1 MAGLG
6 KRRCY
11 GCIQARSSLPAR
23 FLILKAGQE
32 LRQELDLSLFPETD
46 LTNLR
51 KYVLYMLIAL
61 ICVPVQCTWLLVTMS
76 Y

>member
-23 FLILKAGQE
+23 ILILKAGQE
-32 LRQELDLSLFPETD
+32 LRQALNLSLFPETD
-46 LTNLR
+46 LVNT
-51 KYVLYMLIAL
+51 YYTYMPFAL
-61 ICVPVQCTWLLVTMS
+61 ICVPVHGYWSL
-76 Y
+76 

>member
-1 MAGLG
+1 MVGLG

-32 LRQELDLSLFPETD
+32 LRQALNLSLLPETD

-51 KYVLYMLIAL
+51 KYVLYMPIAL
-61 ICVPVQCTWLLVTMS
+61 ICVPVHGYWSL
-76 Y
+76 

>member
-1 MAGLG
+1 MARLG

-11 GCIQARSSLPAR
+11 GCIQARSSLAAR

-32 LRQELDLSLFPETD
+32 LRQELDLSYCTD
-46 LTNLR
+46 MCT
-51 KYVLYMLIAL
+51 
-61 ICVPVQCTWLLVTMS
+61 CTWLLVTMS

>member
-1 MAGLG
+1 MARLG

-23 FLILKAGQE
+23 ILILKAGQE
-32 LRQELDLSLFPETD
+32 LRQDLHQPLFPETD

-51 KYVLYMLIAL
+51 KYVLYMPVAL
-61 ICVPVQCTWLLVTMS
+61 ICVPVHGYWSL
-76 Y
+76 